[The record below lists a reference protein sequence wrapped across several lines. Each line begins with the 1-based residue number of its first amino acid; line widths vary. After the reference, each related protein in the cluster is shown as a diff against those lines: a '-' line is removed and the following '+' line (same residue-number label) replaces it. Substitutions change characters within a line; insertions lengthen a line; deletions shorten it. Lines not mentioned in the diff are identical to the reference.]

1 MLPLLPFPVLIYEN
15 KIPENEFLQYL
26 KLSSYEVKFS
36 LTLHNST
43 GWPRS
48 MHRYTYCAPL
58 YNFTTARRVCS
69 SSTSNLSLLHSLS
82 ALFFSFTLNLQRV
95 F

>member
-1 MLPLLPFPVLIYEN
+1 MLLLLPFPVLIYEN

-48 MHRYTYCAPL
+48 MHRYTYC
-58 YNFTTARRVCS
+58 VCS
-69 SSTSNLSLLHSLS
+69 SGTLQISLS
-82 ALFFSFTLNLQRV
+82 FTLCLPLFFSFTLNLQ
-95 F
+95 

>member
-69 SSTSNLSLLHSLS
+69 SSTHVTHFKSLSLSLCLP
-82 ALFFSFTLNLQRV
+82 LFFHLH
-95 F
+95 

>member
-69 SSTSNLSLLHSLS
+69 SSTHFKSLALSLCLP
-82 ALFFSFTLNLQRV
+82 LFFHLH
-95 F
+95 